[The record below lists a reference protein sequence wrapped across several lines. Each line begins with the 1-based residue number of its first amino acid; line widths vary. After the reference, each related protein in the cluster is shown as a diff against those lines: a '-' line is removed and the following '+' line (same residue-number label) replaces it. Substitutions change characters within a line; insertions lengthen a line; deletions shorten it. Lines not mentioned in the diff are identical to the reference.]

1 MKQKLL
7 LLLGAMMVSSL
18 LWAAAPNSYVK
29 FRMNGDKTP
38 TPAFSK
44 FSEAVPVPYNL
55 GVVYRNPDI
64 DKPNI
69 GITGYQLVI
78 LTDREGFEYEYS
90 HNMLVYVGVYDNNI
104 NSGSAYFDTTKKG
117 LFLQPTNSNTA
128 VAFGQQLMG
137 GRGASEPMNEVMS
150 ASQFV
155 LNDGRIDDFVLP
167 NPLVYDA
174 QANTYKESQ
183 YQKGH
188 SYVIAIHFSE
198 VANWKTDDANGVNY
212 WDYPQNSLSEYTSFN
227 WRTDHSKE
235 CLLAG
240 FTYAADDASTEV
252 SVSMIVN
259 GENKQYNLLGENQD
273 PINLGTIYSKE
284 VTLKNSQEKMRLP
297 DLGFN
302 GFIFE
307 SNVPVTYSAV
317 AHTYGGSMTFTT
329 LKKSIADEYIVE
341 GFDVDYRDYKTGNFG
356 RINSDLLPAI
366 LCAMPEGL
374 VPLSENWAYDY
385 QPLDVWVNWSFS
397 GTYPVNVGWAY
408 GSSNNG
414 DFEDGKTYTVALY
427 FSEYNQNLSPA
438 YIHRNGGKYYKF
450 NFTYSSKTKE
460 DALAEPEPVDPGVT
474 ITPSSVAKPGS
485 AQTTESGVT
494 VVLDNADEVDTEE
507 GSVTFKTPVTSEAMK
522 SLMETTTPGSS
533 DFLASFKG
541 VYLMVAAGKGQVDVL
556 METAGGIEM
565 TAMCGTTVLG
575 TYSRD
580 GKGLVSIDYDVPAN
594 TWILLFPTTKVA
606 GSPRRA
612 PIDSGMRV
620 YSLTNTPDMLS
631 TPLTFEAVTSGAITF
646 NLDLSYGTDPSVMNP
661 IEYQKNGGEW
671 TTYTWGDAIGVV
683 EGDKVAFRGD
693 NVKYYGNGFP
703 SFNSHI
709 ASTADVYVYGN
720 LMSLIHASD
729 FATNYTMT
737 GDWNFANLFKLP
749 TETPW
754 EPPLVVTTIK
764 SHPTNDI
771 VLPATT
777 LTNYCYAGLFS
788 GCKKIIRAPELP
800 ATTMTAGCYVQ
811 MFRGTGLTEAPALP
825 ATDMIPYS
833 YDTETETE
841 HGSIDCYMQMFQEC
855 TELTVAPA
863 LPATTLVHGVYQNMF
878 EGCTSLKTAPVLP
891 ATDLTGGD
899 QCYTAMFKG
908 CTSLVT
914 APALPATTLDN
925 WCYMEMF
932 SGCTSLVNAPELPAT
947 VLAEDCY
954 HRMFEGCTSL
964 QKAPVLPAP
973 KLLGQVYG
981 GMFDGCTSLN
991 YVKCLAIDIVDTSH
1005 GDDAT
1010 TECWLANVA
1019 ATGTFVKAD
1028 EADWS
1033 VKTYTTGDRLN
1044 GIPAG
1049 WTVKNAS
1056 EETDEFMAAETPL
1069 TIEATEEATTIT
1081 ITNPLTLAIQYSTD
1095 GGNTWTT
1102 SSANPISIS
1111 GIDSGKAVQLRGNNT
1126 AYSDGVIANS
1136 TIIYFDKDCYV
1147 YGNMMSLVNSTEFAT
1162 VKTLT
1167 ANNTFYDLFDSNDHL
1182 KNHPAKELVLPAT
1195 TLTEGCYSNLFY
1207 KCTALT
1213 KAPVLPAT
1221 VLAPMCYKSM
1231 FSGCAALTEA
1241 CELPAMTMTTE
1252 CYARMFFNC
1261 KALTVA
1267 PELPATTMADYCYSF
1282 MFYGC
1287 NALTA
1292 APTLPATTM
1301 EPYCYSNMFG
1311 FCHALTA
1318 TPALPATTLAENC
1331 YYRMF
1336 LGSNGLTTITSLPAT
1351 TMAPYCYNEMFRQCQ
1366 ALTTGPT
1373 LPGTELADYCYRC
1386 MFQACIS
1393 LTKPSELPASTL
1405 ARGCYLGMYVNTGLT
1420 EAPAL
1425 PATTLAESCYY
1436 QMFQNNPNLVT
1447 SPVLPAAILPATCY
1461 YKMYA
1466 DCPALENVGDLSA
1479 STTGESSCEYMFMN
1493 CTSLVTAPALPA
1505 TTLAPACYNFM
1516 FSGCSSLTKA
1526 PKLPAMTLASQCYQ
1540 RMFEGCTSLVDAP
1553 ALPASNLA
1561 ELCYNDMFWEC
1572 TALKNAPALPA
1583 TTLADYCYTMMF
1595 LGCSSLEKAPDL
1607 PAATLTPGCYE
1618 HMFMNCKSLNYVK
1631 CLATDLGDE
1640 TSTDGWLTNVS
1651 ETGLFLKAD
1660 EADWSVK
1667 GTTPG
1672 TWGEGDA
1679 EVPTLFIHGIPAGWT
1694 VQADTETN
1702 IVNLKGNEEPES
1714 FFYDLNGRHINCKP
1728 VQKGIYILNRKKVAV
1743 K

>member
-38 TPAFSK
+38 APAFSK

-55 GVVYRNPDI
+55 GVVYRSPDKE
-64 DKPNI
+64 KPNL

-78 LTDREGFEYEYS
+78 LTDREGYEYEGS
-90 HNMLVYVGVYDNNI
+90 HHMLVYIGVYDSNI
-104 NSGSAYFDTTKKG
+104 NSGSAYFDMTEKG
-117 LFLQPTNSNTA
+117 LFIKPTNSNTA
-128 VAFGQQLMG
+128 VAFGQQFMG

-155 LNDGRIDDFVLP
+155 RNDGSIDDFVMP

-174 QANTYKESQ
+174 QTDTYKEGR

-188 SYVIAIHFSE
+188 SYVIAIHFTE
-198 VANWKTDDANGVNY
+198 VADWKTDDANGVNY
-212 WDYPQNSLSEYTSFN
+212 WDYPQNSVGEYTSFN
-227 WRTDHSKE
+227 WSTDHTKE

-240 FTYAADDASTEV
+240 FTYAGDDASTAV
-252 SVSMIVN
+252 SVSMIAN

-302 GFIFE
+302 GFIFK
-307 SNVPVTYSAV
+307 SNVPVTYSAA

-329 LKKSIADEYIVE
+329 LEKSVADEFVVE

-356 RINSDLLPAI
+356 RINSDLVPAI

-385 QPLDVWVNWSFS
+385 QPLDVWANWSFS
-397 GTYPVNVGWAY
+397 GTYPVNVGWGYDSA
-408 GSSNNG
+408 SNG

-427 FSEYNQNLSPA
+427 FSEYNENLSPA

-460 DALAEPEPVDPGVT
+460 DALAEPGPVDPGVT
-474 ITPSSVAKPGS
+474 ITPGSVAKPGL
-485 AQTTESGVT
+485 AQTTETGVT
-494 VVLDNADEVDTEE
+494 VVLDTADEVDTEE
-507 GSVTFKTPVTSEAMK
+507 GSVTFKTPVTSDAMK
-522 SLMETTTPGSS
+522 SLMETTTPGSA

-556 METAGGIEM
+556 LETAGGIEM

-575 TYSRD
+575 TFSRD
-580 GKGLVSIDYDVPAN
+580 SKGLVSIDYDVPAN

-606 GSPRRA
+606 ASPRHA
-612 PIDSGMRV
+612 PIDSGMRI
-620 YSLTNTPDMLS
+620 YSLTNTQDMLS
-631 TPLTFEAVTSGAITF
+631 TPLTLEAASSGEITF
-646 NLDLSYGTDPSVMNP
+646 TLNLGYEVDPGVMNP
-661 IEYQKNGGEW
+661 LEYQKNGGEW
-671 TTYTWGDAIGVV
+671 TTYSWNEAIQVAV
-683 EGDKVAFRGD
+683 GDKVSFRG
-693 NVKYYGNGFP
+693 NNAKYFGNGTPNFD
-703 SFNSHI
+703 SHI
-709 ASTADVYVYGN
+709 ISTADVYVYGN
-720 LMSLIHASD
+720 IMSLISSTD
-729 FATNYTMT
+729 FASLTTLT
-737 GDWNFANLFKLP
+737 GKDTFSHLFSVP
-749 TETPW
+749 AENPW
-754 EPPLVVTTIK
+754 EVTPNTTIK
-764 SHPTNDI
+764 NHPTNELL
-771 VLPATT
+771 LPATT
-777 LTNYCYAGLFS
+777 LTNMCYQYMFAGCQGLS
-788 GCKKIIRAPELP
+788 RAPELP
-800 ATTMTAGCYVQ
+800 ATEMTVACYASMFEGC
-811 MFRGTGLTEAPALP
+811 TGLTKAPSILP
-825 ATDMIPYS
+825 CTYMTPYS
-833 YDTETETE
+833 VDETDPMHWEE
-841 HGSIDCYMQMFQEC
+841 HGSIDCYME
-855 TELTVAPA
+855 
-863 LPATTLVHGVYQNMF
+863 
-878 EGCTSLKTAPVLP
+878 
-891 ATDLTGGD
+891 
-899 QCYTAMFKG
+899 MFKG
-908 CTSLVT
+908 CTSLME
-914 APALPATTLDN
+914 APELPAIHLEHGV
-925 WCYMEMF
+925 YQFMF
-932 SGCTSLVNAPELPAT
+932 SGCTSLK
-947 VLAEDCY
+947 
-954 HRMFEGCTSL
+954 
-964 QKAPVLPAP
+964 KAPVLPAA
-973 KLLGQVYG
+973 QVADLAYYC
-981 GMFDGCTSLN
+981 MFEGCTSLN
-991 YVKCLAIDIVDTSH
+991 YVKCLATEFLTNPDFESAEE
-1005 GDDAT
+1005 DDVKD
-1010 TECWLANVA
+1010 WLKGVSP
-1019 ATGTFVKAD
+1019 TGTFVKAD
-1028 EADWS
+1028 AMTSWQ
-1033 VKTYTTGDRLN
+1033 TGDS
-1044 GIPAG
+1044 GIPTG

-1056 EETDEFMAAETPL
+1056 EETDEYMAAETPL
-1069 TIEATEEATTIT
+1069 TIEATEDATTVT

-1095 GGNTWTT
+1095 EGNTWTT

-1111 GIDSGKAVQLRGNNT
+1111 GIDTGKTVQLRGNNA

-1147 YGNMMSLVNSTEFAT
+1147 YGNIMSLVNSTGFAT

-1182 KNHPAKELVLPAT
+1182 KNHPAKELLLPAT

-1213 KAPVLPAT
+1213 KTPVLPAT
-1221 VLAPMCYKSM
+1221 TLAPMCFKSM
-1231 FSGCAALTEA
+1231 FSGCTALTEV

-1267 PELPATTMADYCYSF
+1267 PDLPATTMADYCYSF

-1292 APTLPATTM
+1292 APALPSTTM
-1301 EPYCYSNMFG
+1301 APYCYSNMFG

-1318 TPALPATTLAENC
+1318 TPALPATTLADYC

-1386 MFQACIS
+1386 MFQACTS

-1436 QMFQNNPNLVT
+1436 QMFQNNPNLVS
-1447 SPVLPAAILPATCY
+1447 SPVLPAAILPTTCY
-1461 YKMYA
+1461 YKMFA

-1479 STTGESSCEYMFMN
+1479 TTTGESSCEYMFMN
-1493 CTSLVTAPALPA
+1493 CTGLVTAPALPA

-1516 FSGCSSLTKA
+1516 FSGCSKLTKA

-1553 ALPASNLA
+1553 ALPATNLA

-1679 EVPTLFIHGIPAGWT
+1679 EVPTLFVHGIPEGWT
-1694 VQADTETN
+1694 VQTDTETN
-1702 IVNLKGNEEPES
+1702 IMNLKGNEEPES
-1714 FFYDLNGRHINCKP
+1714 FFYDLNGRLINGKP
-1728 VQKGIYILNRKKVAV
+1728 VQKGVYILNGKRVAV

>member
-7 LLLGAMMVSSL
+7 LLLGAMFVAL
-18 LWAAAPNSYVK
+18 AIQAAAPASYLS
-29 FRMNGDKTP
+29 FRVNGNDNYIGFDQ
-38 TPAFSK
+38 FSN
-44 FSEAVPVPYNL
+44 AVPEPYNL
-55 GVVYRNPDI
+55 GTVYKMI
-64 DKPNI
+64 GEDKPSL
-69 GITGYQLVI
+69 GITGYQVVMPD
-78 LTDREGFEYEYS
+78 DREGQEDEQS
-90 HNMLVYVGVYDNNI
+90 HYMQVYIGVYDKSI
-104 NSGSAYFDTTKKG
+104 AGTAYYDRVQEG
-117 LFLQPTNSNTA
+117 LYLQPIESSTPTRFGHHFLGGTGSWDTNLGDLTA
-128 VAFGQQLMG
+128 S
-137 GRGASEPMNEVMS
+137 R
-150 ASQFV
+150 FV
-155 LNDGRIDDFVLP
+155 WDDGMVDDFVLP
-167 NPLVYDA
+167 SPLVYDE
-174 QANTYKESQ
+174 QTNSYKQGE

-188 SYVIAIHFSE
+188 SYVIAVHFKE
-198 VANWKTDDANGVNY
+198 VVQCAVESSSWTSY
-212 WDYPQNSLSEYTSFN
+212 WYYPESSGSEYPSFLWTN
-227 WRTDHSKE
+227 DHTKE
-235 CLLAG
+235 CLLASFDYDG
-240 FTYAADDASTEV
+240 DEASTPASIV
-252 SVSMIVN
+252 MVVN
-259 GENKQYNLLGENQD
+259 GERKQYDLQGIGQQ
-273 PINLGTIYSKE
+273 PIELGTIYRTE
-284 VTLKNSQEKMRLP
+284 VTAAHNDRTWTLP
-297 DLGFN
+297 DLGFA
-302 GFIFE
+302 GFTF
-307 SNVPVTYSAV
+307 VSA
-317 AHTYGGSMTFTT
+317 APYENSSAAGNYQGSMTFTT
-329 LKKSIADEYIVE
+329 VEKSVADQYINE
-341 GFDVDYRDYKTGNFG
+341 GLNVVWNDYKTGNFG
-356 RINSDLLPAI
+356 IFPGI
-366 LCAMPEGL
+366 LCWTENGPAE
-374 VPLSENWAYDY
+374 LSENWTYDAY
-385 QPLDVWVNWSFS
+385 PLDVLTNWIFS
-397 GTYPVNVGWAY
+397 GTHPVNVGWANDGDY
-408 GSSNNG
+408 GYKN
-414 DFEDGKTYTVALY
+414 DGKTYTVALY
-427 FSEYNQNLSPA
+427 FSEHTGSCQPFR
-438 YIHRNGGKYYKF
+438 IHRNGGKYYKF
-450 NFTYSSKTKE
+450 NFTYSDMTKE
-460 DALAEPEPVDPGVT
+460 EALAEPQPVDPGVT

-485 AQTTESGVT
+485 AQTTETGVT
-494 VVLDNADEVDTEE
+494 VVLDNADEVDKEE

-522 SLMETTTPGSS
+522 SLMETTTPGSA

-565 TAMCGTTVLG
+565 TAMCGTTVLD
-575 TYSRD
+575 TYSQD
-580 GKGLVSIDYDVPAN
+580 GKGLVTINYDTPVN
-594 TWILLFPTTKVA
+594 DWILLFPTTKPTAA
-606 GSPRRA
+606 GPRRA
-612 PIDSGMRV
+612 PMNSGMRV
-620 YSLTNTPDMLS
+620 YSLTNTQDMLS

-646 NLDLSYGTDPSVMNP
+646 NLNLSYGTDPSVMNP

-671 TTYTWGDAIGVV
+671 TTYTWGDAIAVV

-693 NVKYYGNGFP
+693 NVKYYGNGSP
-703 SFNSHI
+703 SYNSHI

-720 LMSLIHASD
+720 MMSLIHASD

-754 EPPLVVTTIK
+754 ETPLAVTTIK

-777 LTNYCYAGLFS
+777 LTNYCYHGMFA
-788 GCKKIIRAPELP
+788 GCKGITRAPELP
-800 ATTMTAGCYVQ
+800 ATTMAVGCYVQ
-811 MFRGTGLTEAPALP
+811 MFRGTGLTEAPVLS

-833 YDTETETE
+833 YDDEGE
-841 HGSIDCYMQMFQEC
+841 HGSVDCYMQMFQEC

-878 EGCTSLKTAPVLP
+878 EGCTSLVNAPALP

-925 WCYMEMF
+925 WCYIEMF

-991 YVKCLAIDIVDTSH
+991 YVKCLAVDIVDTSH

-1056 EETDEFMAAETPL
+1056 EETDEYMAAETPL
-1069 TIEATEEATTIT
+1069 TIEATEDATTVT

-1095 GGNTWTT
+1095 GGNTWIT

-1111 GIDSGKAVQLRGNNT
+1111 GIDTGKTVQLRGNNA

-1136 TIIYFDKDCYV
+1136 TIIYFNKDCYV
-1147 YGNMMSLVNSTEFAT
+1147 YGNMMSLVSSMEFAT
-1162 VKTLT
+1162 ATSLT
-1167 ANNTFYDLFDSNDHL
+1167 SNNTFYDLFDSNDHL

-1221 VLAPMCYKSM
+1221 TLAPMCFKSM
-1231 FSGCAALTEA
+1231 FSGCTALTDV

-1261 KALTVA
+1261 KALTMA

-1287 NALTA
+1287 NALTT
-1292 APTLPATTM
+1292 APALPATTM
-1301 EPYCYSNMFG
+1301 APYCYSNMFG

-1318 TPALPATTLAENC
+1318 TPALPATTLADNC

-1366 ALTTGPT
+1366 ALTIGPT

-1386 MFQACIS
+1386 MFQACTS

-1447 SPVLPAAILPATCY
+1447 SPVLPAAILPTTCY
-1461 YKMYA
+1461 YKMFA
-1466 DCPALENVGDLSA
+1466 DCPALVNVGDLFST
-1479 STTGESSCEYMFMN
+1479 TTGESSCEYMFMN
-1493 CTSLVTAPALPA
+1493 CTGLVTAPALPA

-1553 ALPASNLA
+1553 ALPAGNLA

-1607 PAATLTPGCYE
+1607 PAATLTSGCYE

-1694 VQADTETN
+1694 VQTDTETN
-1702 IVNLKGNEEPES
+1702 IVDLKGNEESQS
-1714 FFYDLNGRHINCKP
+1714 FFYDLNGRHINGKP
-1728 VQKGIYILNRKKVAV
+1728 VQKGLYIQNGKKVAI